1 MGEILKSAGEKEQ
14 GVIVIKKLIISLLT
28 VVLIASTITP
38 ATAAT
43 KEELTEQ
50 VAACQVIKDKA
61 HEMAECA
68 RFLGF
73 DEDHIIIQTAKAKWM
88 EAYTEELNL
97 QEQIEELESAAFVWD
112 GPVLTRTNGTVM
124 GPSGKETY
132 YNLPMQGVV
141 NRMRRLGYDAE
152 NWPYWIRDDG
162 AKMLGNYILCAA
174 SFDIRPIGTILET
187 TRGKAIVADTGSFAR
202 YNKTQIDLAFQW

>member
-1 MGEILKSAGEKEQ
+1 M
-14 GVIVIKKLIISLLT
+14 IVIKNLIITVLT
-28 VVLIASTITP
+28 VVLIAGTITP

-50 VAACQVIKDKA
+50 IFACQVIKDKA

-97 QEQIEELESAAFVWD
+97 KQQIEELEKDEFVWD

-132 YNLPMQGVV
+132 YNLPMGGVI
-141 NRMRRLGYDAE
+141 RIMRNLGYSE
-152 NWPYWIRDDG
+152 EEYPHWIRSDG
-162 AKMLGNYILCAA
+162 VHMLGDYVILAGRIGQ
-174 SFDIRPIGTILET
+174 FERGTIVPCSLGMGIIADYGYLEWN
-187 TRGKAIVADTGSFAR
+187 GLDIACV
-202 YNKTQIDLAFQW
+202 W

>member
-1 MGEILKSAGEKEQ
+1 M
-14 GVIVIKKLIISLLT
+14 IVIKKLIISLLT
-28 VVLIASTITP
+28 VVLIASAITP

-50 VAACQVIKDKA
+50 VSVCQQIKDKA

-97 QEQIEELESAAFVWD
+97 QQQIEEMEKDDFVWD
-112 GPVLTRTNGTVM
+112 GPILTRSKGVNY
-124 GPSGKETY
+124 GPTGKETY
-132 YNLPMQGVV
+132 YNLPMGGVI
-141 NRMRRLGYDAE
+141 RTMRNLGYSE
-152 NWPYWIRDDG
+152 TEYPHWIRDDG
-162 AKMLGNYILCAA
+162 VHMLGDYVMLAGRIGQ
-174 SFDIRPIGTILET
+174 FKRGTIVPCSLGRGIIADYGYLEWN
-187 TRGKAIVADTGSFAR
+187 AVDVAVV
-202 YNKTQIDLAFQW
+202 W

>member
-1 MGEILKSAGEKEQ
+1 MIDINK
-14 GVIVIKKLIISLLT
+14 VVISLLAAL
-28 VVLIASTITP
+28 LIVCVITQAS
-38 ATAAT
+38 AAT

-50 VAACQVIKDKA
+50 VSACQQIKDKA

-73 DEDHIIIQTAKAKWM
+73 DEEHIIIQTAKAKWM

-97 QEQIEELESAAFVWD
+97 QEQIEEMESGVYVPPTTWTGA
-112 GPVLTRTNGTVM
+112 VLNARVGTIQ

-141 NRMRRLGYDAE
+141 RIMRNLGYDE
-152 NWPYWIRDDG
+152 VRYPHWTREDG
-162 AKMLGNYILCAA
+162 VRMLGPYVMIATNFSHWPRGSIVETSLG
-174 SFDIRPIGTILET
+174 IGLSC
-187 TRGKAIVADTGSFAR
+187 DTGHLGWSH
-202 YNKTQIDLAFQW
+202 IDVAVSWR

>member
-1 MGEILKSAGEKEQ
+1 M
-14 GVIVIKKLIISLLT
+14 KKLIIASLCALLAVCIVT
-28 VVLIASTITP
+28 QAS
-38 ATAAT
+38 AVT
-43 KEELTEQ
+43 KEELAEQ
-50 VAACQVIKDKA
+50 VSACQQIKDKA

-97 QEQIEELESAAFVWD
+97 QEQIEELENAVYVPPTTWT
-112 GPVLTRTNGTVM
+112 GPVLNARVGTIQ

-141 NRMRRLGYDAE
+141 NRMRRLGYDSE
-152 NWPYWIRDDG
+152 RYPYWIRDDG
-162 AKMLGNYILCAA
+162 AKCLGPFVLCAC
-174 SFDIRPIGTILET
+174 DLNLRPLGTILET
-187 TRGKAIVADTGSFAR
+187 SLGWSICADTGSFAR
-202 YNKTQIDLAFQW
+202 YNHYQVDLATNWR

>member
-1 MGEILKSAGEKEQ
+1 M
-14 GVIVIKKLIISLLT
+14 IVIKKLFIILLT
-28 VVLIASTITP
+28 AVLIASAITP
-38 ATAAT
+38 AMATT
-43 KEELTEQ
+43 KEELNEQ
-50 VAACQVIKDKA
+50 ITTCQQIKDKA

-73 DEDHIIIQTAKAKWM
+73 GEEHVIIQVAKEKWM
-88 EAYTEELNL
+88 QAYTEELNL
-97 QEQIEELESAAFVWD
+97 QEQIEEMEKTEFVWD
-112 GPVLTRTNGTVM
+112 GPVLTRQNGTVI

-141 NRMRRLGYDAE
+141 NRMRSRGYDAE
-152 NWPYWIRDDG
+152 NWPYWIREDG

-174 SFDIRPIGTILET
+174 SFDIRPIGTILDT